1 MRTLLSGCI
10 VMGAATSAL
19 FFFQFWRKTADRLFL
34 LMAIAF
40 VIMSGNAVLL
50 GLWDPSEEGGL
61 TIYVS
66 RLVAFGL
73 VAAAVIDKNRS
84 RRNPS

>member
-1 MRTLLSGCI
+1 VRTLLSGCI

-19 FFFQFWRKTADRLFL
+19 FFFRFWRKTADRLFF

-40 VIMSGNAVLL
+40 VIMAGNAVLL

-73 VAAAVIDKNRS
+73 VAVAVIDKNRS
-84 RRNPS
+84 RQDPS